1 MAKKRLGNGSKGR
14 TATGRRMR
22 SRDLEHEGSGKT
34 LSPQAI
40 LSTLKL
46 NRWR

>member
-22 SRDLEHEGSGKT
+22 SRDLGHQGSGKR
-34 LSPQAI
+34 LSPRTI
-40 LSTLKL
+40 LTTLKL
-46 NRWR
+46 NGWR